1 MASRP
6 SSKIRTSTPDWG
18 MRLKAF
24 LTAVMSLLSLLV
36 VGLAG
41 MQKDVLWL
49 WIGFVCCL
57 VSGVFV
63 QLFISRIKNDITSG
77 RR

>member
-1 MASRP
+1 M
-6 SSKIRTSTPDWG
+6 STTDWD

-24 LTAVMSLLSLLV
+24 LTTVMSLLSILV
-36 VGLAG
+36 TGLG
-41 MQKDVLWL
+41 GIEKDVMWL

-57 VSGVFV
+57 VSGVFI
-63 QLFISRIKNDITSG
+63 QLFINRVKTDVASG